1 MKPFYENTRDDKP
14 YSLIAKNQKFLNYPS
29 HFHGVLEL
37 FIVKKGP
44 FVCYCNGKK
53 LTLKNNSIAIFDHFD
68 LHYIPHNQNQEGT
81 FQYVMTIP
89 SKLLTKF
96 NALRQNE
103 SFATNVIC
111 DEQLCDTVI
120 SLIDTFFHERSERTF
135 ENEAVI
141 DLIFSQIFYKMEFVK
156 QEKKSNDFYLIKKIL
171 IYIENNYKE
180 NVSRKEIAKNLGY
193 TESHI
198 SRTFHQYIGYSIPH
212 YTHHLRLSYNEKN
225 LKKKDVSLTQLIMDS
240 GFKSLQ
246 SYYRNKKLFEN
257 FNPSTNPKI

>member
-14 YSLIAKNQKFLNYPS
+14 YSLVAKNEKFINYPP

-53 LTLKNNSIAIFDHFD
+53 LTLEKDSIAIFDHFD
-68 LHYIPHNQNQEGT
+68 LHYIPYNQSHEGT

-89 SKLLTKF
+89 SKFLTKF
-96 NALRQNE
+96 NNMRKNE
-103 SFATNVIC
+103 SFASNVIC
-111 DEQLCDTVI
+111 DAQLCDTVI
-120 SLIDTFFHERSERTF
+120 SLIDTYFHERSERTL

-156 QEKKSNDFYLIKKIL
+156 QEKQSSDFLLIKKIL
-171 IYIENNYKE
+171 IYIENNFKD

-198 SRTFHQYIGYSIPH
+198 SRIFHQYIGYTIPH
-212 YTHHLRLSYNEKN
+212 YTNILRLSYIDKN
-225 LKKKDVSLTQLIMDS
+225 LKKKEGSLTQLIMES

-257 FNPSTNPKI
+257 FSPSTNPKN